1 MSDTSP
7 ISEPLATEAPTSP
20 PVSSLP
26 DAASAALSE
35 SWGRLSG
42 DGDWEGKP
50 RRLSWLGNAFF
61 GVALIAAAISADF
74 LYRRAGRQRLQAK
87 IPAPAVTV
95 TTSRQPLAPVREE
108 LPPTDER
115 ESRHQPA
122 GDARKNGFADKSP
135 TKEVS
140 PPRMS
145 ESSPDQDSHAAGAAA
160 ISAEE
165 QPWEMVAGPRLP
177 DAQGEVATPKP
188 GPANDQERIASQT
201 KAALA
206 HIRELQAQRLR
217 DKMGVQH
224 GGGASPL
231 EERLREEYLSSAGD
245 ADAAA
250 GRAAQAPVSQ
260 EFEFDDRIGEQGEQ
274 VGQEPEDE
282 RGGTLSSP
290 AESGAEEQDGIAGAA
305 YPQGVPGQ
313 DGAFGSEDQG
323 MCEEED
329 LPAGMTLD
337 ELSQR
342 AKAASTAAAGAV
354 KAAQRAADASACAAQ
369 AAHRATQQAQRA
381 MAASASAQA
390 ALRLRADDA
399 LESAVERA
407 SKAELL
413 AEQAAKEAAVAA
425 AQGAMHEVDAA
436 KLERRAA
443 AAAELSK
450 PYSVIDQVTGWWRGG
465 RRAVANSTHQT
476 VQGIGSFARH
486 TRESTGALAHGIRHG
501 SGEAVGR
508 AREAAASL
516 AQRAQQSSADLA
528 QRMQASSGTA
538 REQTQQAFLYVGTTL
553 QAWWAQL
560 TAWAVHVWTAGSHAA
575 GRLVASLQAAWG
587 KLVLWVQQLLKAKS
601 G

>member
-1 MSDTSP
+1 
-7 ISEPLATEAPTSP
+7 
-20 PVSSLP
+20 
-26 DAASAALSE
+26 
-35 SWGRLSG
+35 
-42 DGDWEGKP
+42 
-50 RRLSWLGNAFF
+50 
-61 GVALIAAAISADF
+61 
-74 LYRRAGRQRLQAK
+74 
-87 IPAPAVTV
+87 
-95 TTSRQPLAPVREE
+95 
-108 LPPTDER
+108 
-115 ESRHQPA
+115 
-122 GDARKNGFADKSP
+122 
-135 TKEVS
+135 
-140 PPRMS
+140 
-145 ESSPDQDSHAAGAAA
+145 
-160 ISAEE
+160 
-165 QPWEMVAGPRLP
+165 
-177 DAQGEVATPKP
+177 
-188 GPANDQERIASQT
+188 
-201 KAALA
+201 
-206 HIRELQAQRLR
+206 
-217 DKMGVQH
+217 
-224 GGGASPL
+224 
-231 EERLREEYLSSAGD
+231 
-245 ADAAA
+245 
-250 GRAAQAPVSQ
+250 
-260 EFEFDDRIGEQGEQ
+260 
-274 VGQEPEDE
+274 
-282 RGGTLSSP
+282 
-290 AESGAEEQDGIAGAA
+290 
-305 YPQGVPGQ
+305 
-313 DGAFGSEDQG
+313 
-323 MCEEED
+323 
-329 LPAGMTLD
+329 
-337 ELSQR
+337 
-342 AKAASTAAAGAV
+342 
-354 KAAQRAADASACAAQ
+354 
-369 AAHRATQQAQRA
+369 